1 MERIVLL
8 LEGSAI
14 FNKKGTSM
22 IIFEAIQNFNHLQS
36 TVLKSS
42 QSCLLM

>member
-36 TVLKSS
+36 KIFYIS
-42 QSCLLM
+42 QFFSK